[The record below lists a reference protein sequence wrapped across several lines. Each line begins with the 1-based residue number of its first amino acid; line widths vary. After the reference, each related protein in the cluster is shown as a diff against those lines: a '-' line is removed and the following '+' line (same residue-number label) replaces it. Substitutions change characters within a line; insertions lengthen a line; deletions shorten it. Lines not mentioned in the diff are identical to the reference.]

1 MSCSLCGEVCCCV
14 PRAKPA
20 EKSGLETGVPES
32 VFGVVN
38 ASSARGQE
46 SLLPGQDGSSWRQ
59 EVSDRLNRYHARRRP
74 RPPRYPSLRLKFEQ
88 PESRWAA
95 SDPVAQS
102 PSVQASQASPVM
114 RQAVAVNYV
123 EPTPERAS
131 PPATWTAEVAL
142 PLPERPRNQSA
153 GNLIEFP
160 RTIYTPV
167 VRADDLAETILDRPR
182 ILEAPEIVPPPPALG
197 GMTIEEIAKPEPE
210 RRPGIDMPLQSASI
224 GQRFLAGSIDGALVL
239 AAGAVFGAIFYKV
252 VNLAPTPAQI
262 ATWGTG
268 MLVLGWGAYQ
278 YLLVVYSGSTP
289 GLRVLHLQLQ
299 RFDGIAA
306 NRKTR
311 RARVLCAMLSS
322 ISLGM
327 GYAWHFLD
335 EDGLCWH
342 ERVTRTHI
350 AARPKP

>member
-197 GMTIEEIAKPEPE
+197 GMTIEEIAKPGAGTASWD
-210 RRPGIDMPLQSASI
+210 RHAAAIGIYRAKVLGGFNRWSA
-224 GQRFLAGSIDGALVL
+224 
-239 AAGAVFGAIFYKV
+239 
-252 VNLAPTPAQI
+252 
-262 ATWGTG
+262 GTG
-268 MLVLGWGAYQ
+268 GRCSVRSNLLQGREPGADACTNCRRGEPVCWSLVGERI
-278 YLLVVYSGSTP
+278 ST
-289 GLRVLHLQLQ
+289 
-299 RFDGIAA
+299 
-306 NRKTR
+306 
-311 RARVLCAMLSS
+311 CS
-322 ISLGM
+322 
-327 GYAWHFLD
+327 
-335 EDGLCWH
+335 
-342 ERVTRTHI
+342 
-350 AARPKP
+350 